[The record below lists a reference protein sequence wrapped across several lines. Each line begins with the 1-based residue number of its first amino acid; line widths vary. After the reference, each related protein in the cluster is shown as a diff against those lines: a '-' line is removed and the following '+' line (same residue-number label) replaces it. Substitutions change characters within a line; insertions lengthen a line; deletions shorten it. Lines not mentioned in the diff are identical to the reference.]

1 MHAEPKPRPQV
12 RLVEVSKTYGR
23 TTVLDNVNFA
33 AERGEIVVVIGRS
46 GSGKSTLLRLIG
58 GLEEP
63 DRGMIFYG
71 DGVDRD
77 GLGGDRRLDRMS
89 ESERAAFRRR
99 EIGFVFQFFNLIP
112 TLTVAENVAL
122 PLALNG
128 VDKADAAVRVASLL
142 AELGLDGS
150 GERFPEELSGGEQQ
164 RVAIARAVAHNP
176 GIVLA
181 DEPTGNLD
189 LETAERVLALLDDV
203 CRRHRTTLVMATHS
217 PEVIGRADRV
227 LTIRNA
233 RLVETPP

>member
-1 MHAEPKPRPQV
+1 MHAETAFAPHV
-12 RLVEVSKTYGR
+12 RLAEVTKTYGR
-23 TTVLDNVNFA
+23 TVVLDGIEFS
-33 AERGEIVVVIGRS
+33 AERGEFVVVVGRS

-63 DRGMIFYG
+63 DRGKIAYG
-71 DGVDRD
+71 N
-77 GLGGDRRLDRMS
+77 RRLDRMS

-128 VDKADAAVRVASLL
+128 APKTDAAARVAALL
-142 AELGLDGS
+142 EDLGLAGS
-150 GERFPEELSGGEQQ
+150 GDRFPEELSGGEQQ
-164 RVAIARAVAHNP
+164 RVAIARAIAHEP

-217 PEVIGRADRV
+217 REVVGRADRV